1 MERYKMRAVV
11 TSLTS
16 TKLSLSFKM
25 KEKLRQKFTIYNEQ
39 EIYFYSRLVPIQK
52 TKIDLNYTKE

>member
-1 MERYKMRAVV
+1 MRAVV